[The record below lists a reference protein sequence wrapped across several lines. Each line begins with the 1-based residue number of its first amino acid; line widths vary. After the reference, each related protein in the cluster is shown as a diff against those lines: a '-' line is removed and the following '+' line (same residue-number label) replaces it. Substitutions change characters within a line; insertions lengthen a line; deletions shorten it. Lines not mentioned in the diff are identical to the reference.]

1 MRGED
6 KCRYLCADK
15 EEDMLK
21 IFAWIVK
28 AKVCSSICTCVYNIQ
43 CTYVVVSV
51 WLVSEVINVHM
62 WQYPDQLQTPILPT
76 RPPPPTQPPVVS

>member
-21 IFAWIVK
+21 IFAWIIK
-28 AKVCSSICTCVYNIQ
+28 AKVCFEFFNVLLIPL
-43 CTYVVVSV
+43 YVHVC
-51 WLVSEVINVHM
+51 
-62 WQYPDQLQTPILPT
+62 
-76 RPPPPTQPPVVS
+76 